1 MLTQALLAGGLDS
14 PRSTAND
21 TPGQLKSDLRHAL
34 QAAQTLASPHRP
46 MGPPPLPMGFAGANL
61 HNNKARKR
69 KLEHEMDDKEKREWG
84 EEFDDQDDVE
94 GMFDSLG
101 VHAEDGDGI
110 RVTDLL
116 DADLL
121 APRRRP
127 SGSRSKT
134 KEKEKGKPTRCRC
147 DRSGCLK
154 RYCVC
159 FAGGGTCAPDCKCKD
174 CKNDDT
180 TEERRA
186 ARASA
191 VAEMLK
197 KKSNAFTPRVAS
209 GASSGLDSDKLH
221 MSGCNCKKSGC
232 RKRYCECF
240 QAGVRCHEKCKCFDC
255 LNPAG
260 SNPLARSLQG
270 ATKLTT
276 IVGQPEQASRATLVR
291 RDSVESSSDFDM
303 SQEIA
308 VMRAG
313 SPCGSPSK
321 MAALMAAVVDHHSTI
336 SPLLSAAPAPT
347 FTPDVALEA
356 RGFREA
362 RALATTGDATT
373 GESSQPQ
380 VATGDSACP
389 GSDDSE
395 CAATLRRPPPPLPC
409 FARPPPPTDCRLH
422 PALFLAG
429 RTAHC
434 YDNAWGPWAPGRPMG
449 HPPACRRASRRRTAC
464 CRGASPTLNCRRRPR
479 LTRVSTRAW
488 SHPDWPQTSSPVDRR
503 RLARHPWCGA
513 P

>member
-46 MGPPPLPMGFAGANL
+46 MGPPPLPLGFAGANL
-61 HNNKARKR
+61 YNNKARKR
-69 KLEHEMDDKEKREWG
+69 KLEHEMDDKEKREYG
-84 EEFDDQDDVE
+84 EEFDDGQDDVE
-94 GMFDSLG
+94 GMFDTLG
-101 VHAEDGDGI
+101 VHEDGDGI
-110 RVTDLL
+110 RVADLL

-159 FAGGGTCAPDCKCKD
+159 FAAGGTCAPDCKCKD
-174 CKNDDT
+174 CKNDDS

-186 ARASA
+186 ARAAA

-209 GASSGLDSDKLH
+209 GASIGTDSDQLH

-276 IVGQPEQASRATLVR
+276 IVGQPDQARLARLGLPSATLVR

-395 CAATLRRPPPPLPC
+395 CAAT
-409 FARPPPPTDCRLH
+409 
-422 PALFLAG
+422 
-429 RTAHC
+429 
-434 YDNAWGPWAPGRPMG
+434 
-449 HPPACRRASRRRTAC
+449 
-464 CRGASPTLNCRRRPR
+464 RRRPCRALRAHPRPPTAAYAPLRFGRSYSALLRQR
-479 LTRVSTRAW
+479 LGAMGAGKAHGTPTCMSQSVST
-488 SHPDWPQTSSPVDRR
+488 PDGVLPG
-503 RLARHPWCGA
+503 RLADFKLSSTTTPDTGVDQSMVTPGLA
-513 P
+513 ANLLAS

>member
-14 PRSTAND
+14 PRSTADD
-21 TPGQLKSDLRHAL
+21 TPGQLKNDLRHAL

-46 MGPPPLPMGFAGANL
+46 MGPPPLPLSFGGGAHLYNS
-61 HNNKARKR
+61 KARKR
-69 KLEHEMDDKEKREWG
+69 KLEHEMDDKEKREYD
-84 EEFDDQDDVE
+84 EEFDDGRDDVE
-94 GMFDSLG
+94 GMFDTLG
-101 VHAEDGDGI
+101 VHEDGDGI

-159 FAGGGTCAPDCKCKD
+159 FAAGSTCAPDCKCKD

-186 ARASA
+186 ARTSA

-209 GASSGLDSDKLH
+209 GASNGGGSDTLH

-232 RKRYCECF
+232 KKRYCECF

-260 SNPLARSLQG
+260 SNPLARSLLG
-270 ATKLTT
+270 ATKI
-276 IVGQPEQASRATLVR
+276 IVGPEQASRTTLVR
-291 RDSVESSSDFDM
+291 RDSVESSDFDM
-303 SQEIA
+303 SQE
-308 VMRAG
+308 MRAG

-321 MAALMAAVVDHHSTI
+321 MAALMAAVVDQHSTI
-336 SPLLSAAPAPT
+336 SPLLSAAPAPA

-395 CAATLRRPPPPLPC
+395 CAAAPAAPAVL
-409 FARPPPPTDCRLH
+409 ARTSSLTDCRRT
-422 PALFLAG
+422 PCCTPLFRQVVQRTATTTFGRYGRRGRPWDTHRLVAG
-429 RTAHC
+429 RIDAGMRV
-434 YDNAWGPWAPGRPMG
+434 AG
-449 HPPACRRASRRRTAC
+449 ASRRFQIVADHAR
-464 CRGASPTLNCRRRPR
+464 RGRWPLEPEHNQAQFPPGRGPSCQ
-479 LTRVSTRAW
+479 LTGNDCEA
-488 SHPDWPQTSSPVDRR
+488 PV
-503 RLARHPWCGA
+503 GA